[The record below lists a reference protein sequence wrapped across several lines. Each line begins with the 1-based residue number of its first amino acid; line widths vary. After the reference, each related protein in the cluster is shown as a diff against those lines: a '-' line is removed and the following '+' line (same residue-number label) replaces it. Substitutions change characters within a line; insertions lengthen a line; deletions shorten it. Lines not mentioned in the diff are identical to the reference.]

1 MSYKSKYIFIYHLG
15 HILKCKKASQI
26 AAYGQFNSLDTL
38 IFLLLVRT
46 TIRIQMSSSNYQR
59 IPRTRWSVLS
69 AMPSVSYLIHEYLRA
84 PGHQCDSFL
93 QCGKND
99 TNWSLYYMQIDMNF
113 FLKFFFKRFNKQS
126 CFPKYQNFLEW
137 FHASGITGL
146 NSFLLVEK
154 IIPIMEE
161 FTIELIETW
170 NFTADVLI
178 LSFWWIKLKLL
189 FSWPPCKKWSH

>member
-1 MSYKSKYIFIYHLG
+1 MKNMSYKSKYIFIYHLG

-84 PGHQCDSFL
+84 PGHQCDSFFAVW
-93 QCGKND
+93 QK
-99 TNWSLYYMQIDMNF
+99 WY
-113 FLKFFFKRFNKQS
+113 
-126 CFPKYQNFLEW
+126 
-137 FHASGITGL
+137 
-146 NSFLLVEK
+146 
-154 IIPIMEE
+154 
-161 FTIELIETW
+161 
-170 NFTADVLI
+170 
-178 LSFWWIKLKLL
+178 KLKLIL
-189 FSWPPCKKWSH
+189 YANWHEFLSLIFFSKGSINSRVFQNIRTFWNDFMLQASQG